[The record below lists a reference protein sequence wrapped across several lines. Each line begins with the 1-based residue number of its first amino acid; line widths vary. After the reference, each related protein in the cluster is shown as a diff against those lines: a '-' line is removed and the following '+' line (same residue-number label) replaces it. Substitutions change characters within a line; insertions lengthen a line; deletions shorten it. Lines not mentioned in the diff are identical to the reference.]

1 MDQEGSFSAL
11 QTNGMRE
18 TKETNTA
25 AGKIFG
31 WRLEGRKERLYDG
44 DVRLGLTRRKLP
56 TLRYV

>member
-1 MDQEGSFSAL
+1 MDREGL
-11 QTNGMRE
+11 QTNERERE
-18 TKETNTA
+18 TNETNTA

-31 WRLEGRKERLYDG
+31 WRKRRLRDDDGG